1 MLERLWCAH
10 LSLLCSAAHP
20 PPAKTKVTSLARLW
34 QSLSPGVQ
42 VLSLPCRRGLTP
54 IQHCIEAGKES
65 ALRDLLREIARDSL
79 RGGSGEEVSRR
90 E

>member
-1 MLERLWCAH
+1 MH
-10 LSLLCSAAHP
+10 
-20 PPAKTKVTSLARLW
+20 LW

-42 VLSLPCRRGLTP
+42 ALSLPCRRGLTP

-65 ALRDLLREIARDSL
+65 ALRDLLRGIARDSL
-79 RGGSGEEVSRR
+79 RGGSGGGGGGEEVGLQ